1 MMSEH
6 VCSLVAIVVLGAF
19 LRSAHCESIGTHAA
33 ECCNRRRAVAR
44 PMAGYPHYLEIVS
57 RSGREKPAEDIQISR
72 HMSRHSC
79 CIEPSRALAIQEVA
93 VQSHLAAVR
102 RTSTRSM
109 HGRGLCICLR
119 LPETSNAPSERLSL
133 QRCPRRSQSCAIPSD
148 SDSASPPAANSAS
161 ARARAG
167 RWRRGGSLNLSAA
180 GSLEA

>member
-1 MMSEH
+1 MSQSVH
-6 VCSLVAIVVLGAF
+6 TRPNAV
-19 LRSAHCESIGTHAA
+19 TAA
-33 ECCNRRRAVAR
+33 EPWPGLWRVTHTTWRSSGVPGVRSLPKTSRYPAASVAN
-44 PMAGYPHYLEIVS
+44 A
-57 RSGREKPAEDIQISR
+57 
-72 HMSRHSC
+72 RHSC
-79 CIEPSRALAIQEVA
+79 SIEPSHALTIQEVTA
-93 VQSHLAAVR
+93 QSHLAAVC

-119 LPETSNAPSERLSL
+119 SPETSNAPSERLSL